1 MIGARY
7 LGSVSSYHYPE
18 DEFDVGE
25 DDGPVPVGVHRAQVP
40 RWRSW
45 IPLLAIL
52 IIVPALG
59 WGVVALI
66 GGGSGG
72 SGGSGGGQAA
82 SQAPAGGGT
91 PTADGKA
98 SSEGS
103 AAASPSAT
111 AEGSADLTMGITVHN
126 GTTITGLAGRT
137 GDRLTNSGF
146 TAVTVSQGTYDAS
159 EPTATTIYYRGAEE
173 RATAEAVGKALGI
186 TELVEDTA
194 ATESNPIV
202 VILRE
207 DFSESDS
214 QDGGSQGGSQ
224 EGGSQGD
231 SQGGGSQDGG
241 SQGGSQEGGAQGGSG
256 QDSSEGNQGQ

>member
-91 PTADGKA
+91 PTAGGNPSA
-98 SSEGS
+98 EGS

-111 AEGSADLTMGITVHN
+111 AEGSADLTMGVTVHN

-137 GDRLTNSGF
+137 GDRLTNAGF
-146 TAVTVSQGTYDAS
+146 TAVTVSQGTYDGS

-207 DFSESDS
+207 DFSESGS
-214 QDGGSQGGSQ
+214 QD
-224 EGGSQGD
+224 
-231 SQGGGSQDGG
+231 GGSQDGG
-241 SQGGSQEGGAQGGSG
+241 SQEGGSQEGGAQGDSQEGGTQGGAQGDSG